1 MALEDLAV
9 ATARRLHAFKQLQR
23 EWVVKQNGQ
32 FLLIVQAA
40 ATEHASEEMFG
51 MLPSTDALTLAEGG
65 EGGEGGECGEGGEGG
80 EGGGGAGGN
89 VKGSERGAGAA
100 SEAGSEA
107 SKGRRRRKKSV
118 WGDALQQTAQSKP
131 TALGDMW
138 SVTGGVVVGAVVKG
152 AVVGVDGVRGAGDKA
167 VGAVNDLHVNT
178 VVKANVDNL
187 SRDLQSDDSSA
198 RHHALE
204 LLDAVSPLPARTQL
218 IEAINARIRLSC
230 LLMPPDGV
238 PEFYSPTALHARSM
252 LLQARFLQDAAEIER
267 LSRLIAS
274 FSGLQP
280 ISDNAEFEEEVE
292 DKNLSTWHTKE

>member
-1 MALEDLAV
+1 M
-9 ATARRLHAFKQLQR
+9 
-23 EWVVKQNGQ
+23 
-32 FLLIVQAA
+32 QAA
-40 ATEHASEEMFG
+40 ATEHASEELFG
-51 MLPSTDALTLAEGG
+51 MLPSTDALAQG
-65 EGGEGGECGEGGEGG
+65 EGGEGGESGESG
-80 EGGGGAGGN
+80 EGGGGS
-89 VKGSERGAGAA
+89 VKGSERGTAA
-100 SEAGSEA
+100 SEAGSEV

-138 SVTGGVVVGAVVKG
+138 SVTGGIVVGAVVQG

-204 LLDAVSPLPARTQL
+204 LLDAVAPLEARTQL
-218 IEAINARIRLSC
+218 VEAINARIRLSC

-267 LSRLIAS
+267 LSRLIAE
-274 FSGLQP
+274 FSGLQG
-280 ISDNAEFEEEVE
+280 IADNEEFEEELEDKE

>member
-65 EGGEGGECGEGGEGG
+65 EGGEGG
-80 EGGGGAGGN
+80 GGAGGS

-267 LSRLIAS
+267 LSRLIAN

-280 ISDNAEFEEEVE
+280 TSDNAEFEEEVE